1 LDRWI
6 AILERNL
13 TKQLTFCDPATELD
27 VQSALLI
34 ALGFR
39 QPSNP
44 LLPTCV
50 ERVFHL
56 LRSSADINLRARAAT
71 YLFHYGATTGP
82 LEVSRRALSELDRV
96 LTHPEVTAYNIASAF
111 AAASWFHCLR
121 RNAVE
126 CLSASCRAEGIAE
139 EHGLISRGKL
149 ALINRMWLA
158 LFDFNA
164 HEGNRQLERVER
176 LTNHSHPFDA
186 ATLHGARG
194 WIALCEGRPESA
206 LTLMLKAVDYFDE
219 AGSVMHSINFR
230 LGLVT
235 TLITLRQFDAAR
247 DRIQQVRE
255 IAGESLTVWQ
265 RVALWAGEASIA
277 LEEGDR
283 EAALDRL
290 ALALAFSRECGEDF
304 SFSNWFRPWMSH
316 LCEEALAAGI
326 EVQYVRELI
335 HRYGF
340 SPPTRFSPQWPWPVK
355 IYALGEFRI
364 LLADNAVQF
373 GRKAPRRVLSVLKYI
388 LAHGGNG
395 VSLRQVADALWP
407 EEEGDASMRALGVAL
422 ARLRKLLGGHD
433 VLWVNDERVSFNGKL
448 VWSDSQAF
456 ESLVADNDSQ
466 NFGLDSGTCAHMSA
480 RILSLYRGDFLAAD
494 RDEPWALRPRLRLRT
509 RFVRSMASLGTRL
522 EASAS
527 WDLAIECY
535 RRGLEV
541 DDLAE
546 EFYQGLMRCYG
557 MLAQPAKAMLV
568 YDRLRQTLSAELG
581 VTPSSTSEGLAR
593 KLQDQCPVISSRIS
607 PTQSVENP

>member
-1 LDRWI
+1 
-6 AILERNL
+6 
-13 TKQLTFCDPATELD
+13 
-27 VQSALLI
+27 
-34 ALGFR
+34 
-39 QPSNP
+39 
-44 LLPTCV
+44 
-50 ERVFHL
+50 
-56 LRSSADINLRARAAT
+56 
-71 YLFHYGATTGP
+71 
-82 LEVSRRALSELDRV
+82 
-96 LTHPEVTAYNIASAF
+96 
-111 AAASWFHCLR
+111 
-121 RNAVE
+121 
-126 CLSASCRAEGIAE
+126 
-139 EHGLISRGKL
+139 
-149 ALINRMWLA
+149 
-158 LFDFNA
+158 
-164 HEGNRQLERVER
+164 
-176 LTNHSHPFDA
+176 
-186 ATLHGARG
+186 
-194 WIALCEGRPESA
+194 
-206 LTLMLKAVDYFDE
+206 
-219 AGSVMHSINFR
+219 
-230 LGLVT
+230 
-235 TLITLRQFDAAR
+235 
-247 DRIQQVRE
+247 
-255 IAGESLTVWQ
+255 
-265 RVALWAGEASIA
+265 
-277 LEEGDR
+277 
-283 EAALDRL
+283 
-290 ALALAFSRECGEDF
+290 
-304 SFSNWFRPWMSH
+304 
-316 LCEEALAAGI
+316 
-326 EVQYVRELI
+326 
-335 HRYGF
+335 
-340 SPPTRFSPQWPWPVK
+340 VK

-433 VLWVNDERVSFNGKL
+433 VLWVNDERISLNGKL

-456 ESLVADNDSQ
+456 ESLVAENDSQ

>member
-1 LDRWI
+1 MDE
-6 AILERNL
+6 AGLE
-13 TKQLTFCDPATELD
+13 
-27 VQSALLI
+27 
-34 ALGFR
+34 
-39 QPSNP
+39 
-44 LLPTCV
+44 V
-50 ERVFHL
+50 EVGGQRRHGG
-56 LRSSADINLRARAAT
+56 LREVEHARAAVDDDEAEREQGVDRARAEA
-71 YLFHYGATTGP
+71 
-82 LEVSRRALSELDRV
+82 EDRV
-96 LTHPEVTAYNIASAF
+96 LPELRHALVTALC
-111 AAASWFHCLR
+111 AAVQLLEELLPEAELLHLAR
-121 RNAVE
+121 RHRP
-126 CLSASCRAEGIAE
+126 LG
-139 EHGLISRGKL
+139 
-149 ALINRMWLA
+149 
-158 LFDFNA
+158 
-164 HEGNRQLERVER
+164 HEADV
-176 LTNHSHPFDA
+176 
-186 ATLHGARG
+186 ARD
-194 WIALCEGRPESA
+194 L
-206 LTLMLKAVDYFDE
+206 E
-219 AGSVMHSINFR
+219 AGDLPAAELDQLLLVGLAAVRELDERGGDLLQARVGDADDLRDLHRRMRGEVRLDLDRRHVLASDLEHVLEATEERQPPVVVEPAEVAGVEPAAPHRLRNFR

-235 TLITLRQFDAAR
+235 TLTTLRQFDAAR
-247 DRIQQVRE
+247 DRIRQVRE

-283 EAALDRL
+283 EAALHRL

-326 EVQYVRELI
+326 ELQYVRELI

-355 IYALGEFRI
+355 IYALGEFQL
-364 LLADNAVQF
+364 LLADQAVQF

-407 EEEGDASMRALGVAL
+407 DVEGDASMRALGVAL

-433 VLWVNDERVSFNGKL
+433 VLWVNDERVSLNGKL

-456 ESLVADNDSQ
+456 ESLVADGDSQ
-466 NFGLDSGTCAHMSA
+466 NFGLDSAACAQMSA
-480 RILSLYRGDFLAAD
+480 KILSLYRGDFLAAD

-581 VTPSSTSEGLAR
+581 VTPSSASEGLAR
-593 KLQDQCPVISSRIS
+593 KLQEECPVASGRIS
-607 PTQSVENP
+607 PSQSVENP